1 MQTIVLEA
9 ALIPSKLTR
18 ASVGVIQRPDGT
30 VLLNERPQGKPWS
43 GYWEFP
49 GGKIEENETPEQA
62 MKRELQEEL
71 GITVTHAYPW
81 LTRRF
86 DYPAKF
92 HDNGQLASPAKTVQ
106 LHFFV
111 VTAWLGEPQ
120 GLEQQRLS
128 WQSPAA
134 VSVSPMLPANAPIL
148 GALNLPRL
156 YAISNLSELGEPAFF
171 NGLQRALDKGL
182 SLLQLR
188 EKRLSFAAFSVFF
201 ERVMEMVK
209 PYSAKVLLNSHG
221 PYSLGNLPAH
231 GVHFTA
237 RDLMQLSAK
246 PAAMVCGA
254 SCHNAVELAKA
265 AQLGLDYVLLSPV
278 QPTASHPAAS
288 SLGWQGFGQLIGD
301 YSLPVYALGGMQLS
315 DLPLARSYGAHG
327 LAMQRGCWL

>member
-1 MQTIVLEA
+1 MQTTALDA
-9 ALIPSKLTR
+9 ALV
-18 ASVGVIQRPDGT
+18 ASTVTHAAVGVIQRPDGS
-30 VLLNERPQGKPWS
+30 VLLNERPLGKPWS

-49 GGKIEENETPEQA
+49 GGKIEDNETPEQA
-62 MKRELQEEL
+62 LKRELQEEL

-134 VSVSPMLPANAPIL
+134 VSVSPMLPANTPIL

-156 YAISNLSELGEPAFF
+156 YAISNLSEMGEEAFF
-171 NGLQRALDKGL
+171 AGLQRALDNGL
-182 SLLQLR
+182 GILQLR
-188 EKRLSFAAFSVFF
+188 EKQLSAAAFSVFF
-201 ERVMEMVK
+201 ERVMAMAK
-209 PYSAKVLLNSHG
+209 PYSTKVLLNSHG
-221 PYSLGNLPAH
+221 PYGLGDLPAH
-231 GVHFTA
+231 GMHFTA

-246 PAAMVCGA
+246 PEAMLCGA
-254 SCHNAVELAKA
+254 SCHNDYELAKA

-278 QPTASHPAAS
+278 QATASHPAAS
-288 SLGWQGFGQLIGD
+288 SLGWRGLAQLIKG
-301 YSLPVYALGGMQLS
+301 YGLPVYALGGMQLS

-327 LAMQRGCWL
+327 LAMQRACWL